1 MVNFAVINLKGAIK
15 RVLKIAIILL
25 FIVGIINLSELLK
38 NVDYEISFVDLVKN
52 NINYESNDTA
62 IEFTDIVLSQVPI
75 LTDAKT
81 DENNSIANLEENV
94 EEITEE
100 VTDDTSSVSVTE
112 EETTDLQNLS
122 TEVISENNISESYNT
137 LYGSVKIKNETSF
150 ELTEDILTPDVE
162 YTNISDI
169 VIFHTHTCESYT
181 ATEENSYTASG
192 NYRTTDLNYSV
203 AQVGTVLSELL
214 TGKGYNVTHLLTYHD
229 YPAYNGSYTRSY
241 ETVSN
246 FLATTETKPQVVID
260 LHRDAVGSNSDYAP
274 RVKIGDETVAQIMF
288 VIGTNGGGLTHD
300 NWQTNLKF
308 AIKIQEKANEM
319 YPGLFRPIIVRN
331 SRYNQNL
338 ADSSFIIE
346 VGATGNT
353 LEEATGSM
361 KYLAEVIS
369 EVVK

>member
-214 TGKGYNVTHLLTYHD
+214 TGKGYNVNSVSVNKSLNGKHIVNLNLEFDDTIRDKSKIKNIADIISRLFGEKFAFQKDRKNLKTGVYVQTYSAQD
-229 YPAYNGSYTRSY
+229 KFA
-241 ETVSN
+241 
-246 FLATTETKPQVVID
+246 LQ
-260 LHRDAVGSNSDYAP
+260 VGSSKMTKEGS
-274 RVKIGDETVAQIMF
+274 KISGDSNLQI
-288 VIGTNGGGLTHD
+288 
-300 NWQTNLKF
+300 
-308 AIKIQEKANEM
+308 
-319 YPGLFRPIIVRN
+319 R
-331 SRYNQNL
+331 
-338 ADSSFIIE
+338 
-346 VGATGNT
+346 
-353 LEEATGSM
+353 LEDG
-361 KYLAEVIS
+361 KYLLAIS
-369 EVVK
+369 DGMGTRKRCETS